1 MVGEIKKHT
10 VYYVFLTVFFALGI
24 LLLSQFSHD
33 KRLQGLI
40 AVGIVV
46 LYVFWA
52 IVHHIIHHDVTA
64 KIVIEYVLMGSL
76 GITLILFL
84 LRGVGL

>member
-1 MVGEIKKHT
+1 MKETLRKHL
-10 VYYVFLTVFFALGI
+10 VYYLSLFIFFSIGF
-24 LLLSQFSHD
+24 LLLSQFSFE
-33 KRLQGLI
+33 KRLQGVVGVLI
-40 AVGIVV
+40 IIIYVV
-46 LYVFWA
+46 WA
-52 IVHHIIHHDVTA
+52 LVHHMLHHNLTS